1 LFKIST
7 KTNKKELAIKPLLF
21 VYSLRGLFSSP
32 LYLLSCTTEGTD
44 EKEVIFYFEVSTLFV
59 VNNLEQTQN
68 ASTVI
73 YQ

>member
-1 LFKIST
+1 
-7 KTNKKELAIKPLLF
+7 
-21 VYSLRGLFSSP
+21 RGLFSSP

-68 ASTVI
+68 ASTII

>member
-1 LFKIST
+1 M
-7 KTNKKELAIKPLLF
+7 
-21 VYSLRGLFSSP
+21 
-32 LYLLSCTTEGTD
+32 SCTTEGTD

-73 YQ
+73 GSIIYGAEESILIHQSHKL